1 MLRMTTFDG
10 GANLLAVSAPKP
22 EPSSDERGYHHGN
35 LRRELLDA
43 ALRSF
48 AVRGNADFTLREL
61 AREVGV
67 THNAPYRH
75 FKSKAELLDAL
86 RTEGFARLAAAER
99 RALDRAG
106 VAADA
111 RQRVKVLGDA
121 YVRFALDE
129 PQAFRLMLSLPV
141 DGDASGERPRR
152 AESFTLLES
161 ALEAGRAAGV
171 VRSDLSARELALAAW
186 SLVHGLASLLSSG
199 HLPAGEAR
207 VRRYSDT
214 LSAIFFEGA
223 ARREPSLPQRR

>member
-1 MLRMTTFDG
+1 MTARPT
-10 GANLLAVSAPKP
+10 AATA
-22 EPSSDERGYHHGN
+22 DERGYHHGN

-48 AVRGNADFTLREL
+48 AARGNTDFTLREL

-75 FKSKAELLDAL
+75 FKSKAELLGAL

-106 VAADA
+106 DAADV
-111 RQRVKVLGDA
+111 RTRVKVLGDA
-121 YVRFALDE
+121 YVRFALEE
-129 PQAFRLMLSLPV
+129 PLAFRLMLSLPL
-141 DGDASGERPRR
+141 GEEEPGRPR
-152 AESFTLLES
+152 ATESFTLLET

-207 VRRYSDT
+207 VRRYGDT
-214 LSAIFFEGA
+214 LAAIFFEGA
-223 ARREPSLPQRR
+223 AHRPSTSPRKR